1 MYCEKCGKYINE
13 DAVFCSECGA
23 KVSKNSTPDTGIYR
37 APGVTYS
44 APAPVSTPAKTN
56 VVAIISLILSIIGMF
71 VVPLLFSSGGLL
83 TGIIGCNVAVNNP
96 NMKGKKMSIWGII
109 LGAIGLVYG
118 IIQFLITLG

>member
-1 MYCEKCGKYINE
+1 MYCEKCGKYIND

-37 APGVTYS
+37 APGVTYNV
-44 APAPVSTPAKTN
+44 PAPVPTPTKTN

-83 TGIIGCNVAVNNP
+83 TGIIGYNVAANNP
-96 NMKGKKMSIWGII
+96 NMKGKKMSIWGIV
-109 LGAIGLVYG
+109 LGAVGLAYG
-118 IIQFLITLG
+118 IIQFIINLG

>member
-1 MYCEKCGKYINE
+1 MYCEKRGKYIND

-23 KVSKNSTPDTGIYR
+23 KVNKNPTSDSGIYR

-44 APAPVSTPAKTN
+44 VPTPVSIPAKTN
-56 VVAIISLILSIIGMF
+56 AVAIISLVLSIIGMF

-83 TGIIGCNVAVNNP
+83 TGIIGYNVAVNNP

-109 LGAIGLVYG
+109 LGAVGLAYG
-118 IIQFLITLG
+118 IIQFIITLG

>member
-1 MYCEKCGKYINE
+1 MYCEKCGKYIND

-23 KVSKNSTPDTGIYR
+23 KVNKNPTPDPGIYR

-56 VVAIISLILSIIGMF
+56 VVAIISLVLSIIGMF

-83 TGIIGCNVAVNNP
+83 TGIIGHNVAVNNP
-96 NMKGKKMSIWGII
+96 NMKGKKMSIWSII
-109 LGAIGLVYG
+109 IGAIGLAYG